1 VLRFVGRSLRFR
13 RKVDRSTTMVFA
25 RERDRDDRP
34 ATVFEVRGARTFK
47 PRRRGLSAA
56 RLTRFHSSLDRWGLA
71 EAGEQLDFRALFPD
85 SSRVCIE
92 IGSGNGDLA
101 SAYATEHPT
110 DALIA
115 IDVHRPGIARLL
127 DDIERHG
134 WSNLHVVEGDAL
146 LFVERLPD
154 ESVDELWAFF
164 PDPWPKNSQAH
175 RRLVSDDRIRKLAR
189 VIKRGGVLRL
199 ATDVTTY
206 AEQMRRVVQGSGLFD
221 SLSEERPRWRIETA
235 FERTGR
241 HAGRISVDL
250 NCRRS
255 Q

>member
-1 VLRFVGRSLRFR
+1 MLRFVGRSRRFE
-13 RKVDRSTTMVFA
+13 RKVDRKLRRLSA
-25 RERDRDDRP
+25 REHDRDDRP
-34 ATVFEVRGARTFK
+34 ATFFEVRGARTFK

-85 SSRVCIE
+85 STRVCIE

-101 SAYATEHPT
+101 SSYVTEHPT

-127 DDIERHG
+127 EDIERHG
-134 WSNLHVVEGDAL
+134 WSNLRVVEGDAL
-146 LFVERLPD
+146 LFVECLPD

-175 RRLVSDDRIRKLAR
+175 RRLVSDDRIRTLAR

-241 HAGRISVDL
+241 HAGRIAVDL
-250 NCRRS
+250 SFRRS